1 MCHQYLK
8 IDLGSKVNFVIGHNG
23 STLLVILKDTLHIHI
38 HKVILFFFCL
48 YQENPVNLSCS
59 RYGLISLLGGKSAIL
74 SAITVAL
81 GAKANATNRG
91 RNLSALIRE
100 DAK

>member
-1 MCHQYLK
+1 MEVRCYTERDTYTNSL
-8 IDLGSKVNFVIGHNG
+8 FF
-23 STLLVILKDTLHIHI
+23 LVAN
-38 HKVILFFFCL
+38 ILFYRL
-48 YQENPVNLSCS
+48 HQNY
-59 RYGLISLLGGKSAIL
+59 LLGGKSAIV

-100 DAK
+100 GAK